1 MKPMNAAEVSQAVD
15 GQLAADGN
23 IIIRSVSTDTRS
35 LEPGCLFVAIR
46 GERFDGHDYIRQAM
60 DKGAALVMA
69 EKKASIP
76 EGVPVVR
83 VENTVEALG
92 RLAAFHRSRFRIPVI
107 AVTGSVGKTSTKE
120 MIAATLSAGMKVH
133 KTKGNFNNEIGLP
146 LSVLELD
153 DSHQA
158 AVFEMG
164 MRGFGEIDYLSRIVK
179 PNIAVITNIGIS
191 HIERLGSRQNILKA
205 KLEIIHG
212 MEDDGVVI
220 LNGDDE
226 LLSGLKGLLRQK
238 TVFYGMDESCD
249 VRASDLLS
257 NGEEGISFSVQCQ
270 AWEHRFFVP
279 APGVHNVQNAL
290 AAITVALKLDLDCE
304 TIEKGLLSYS
314 GDRLRMNILDIDGI
328 KVINDA
334 YNAAPASISSALK
347 VLTEIGA
354 NRRKWAVLGDML
366 ELGEWAEDAHRE
378 IGMQVAEAGID
389 YLVAV
394 GNYAR
399 WYVEGASDHGMPL
412 EHTRLFQ
419 NAEDAKS
426 YLKQKLDKGDVI
438 LFKGSRKMNLDLLA
452 DKLFDGR
459 VTGATRNTEAQNK

>member
-1 MKPMNAAEVSQAVD
+1 MKEMLAAEVSRAVD
-15 GQLAADGN
+15 GQLSADGN

-35 LEPGCLFVAIR
+35 LEPGSLFVAIR
-46 GERFDGHDYIRQAM
+46 GERFDGHDYIREAL
-60 DKGAALVMA
+60 DKGAALVIA
-69 EKKASIP
+69 EKGASIP
-76 EGVPVVR
+76 GDVPAVR
-83 VENTVEALG
+83 VENSVEALG
-92 RLAAFHRSRFRIPVI
+92 KLAGYHRSRFRIPVI

-120 MIAATLSAGMKVH
+120 MIAATLSAGLKVH

-164 MRGFGEIDYLSRIVK
+164 MRGFGEIDYLARIVK
-179 PNIAVITNIGIS
+179 PDIAVITNIGIS

-205 KLEIIHG
+205 KLEVIRG
-212 MEDDGVVI
+212 MTDDGVVI

-226 LLSGLKGLLRQK
+226 LLSGLRGLLSQK
-238 TVFYGMDESCD
+238 TIFYGMDETCD

-257 NGEEGISFSVQCQ
+257 RGEEGISFFAQRQ

-279 APGVHNVQNAL
+279 VPGIHNVQNAL
-290 AAITVALKLDLDCE
+290 AAISVALTLNLDGE

-314 GDRLRMNILDIDGI
+314 GDRMRMNIAEMDGI

-334 YNAAPASISSALK
+334 YNAAPASVSSALK

-366 ELGEWAEDAHRE
+366 ELGDWAEDAHRE
-378 IGMQVAEAGID
+378 IGMQVAESGID
-389 YLVAV
+389 YLVAI
-394 GNYAR
+394 GDLAR
-399 WYVEGASDHGMPL
+399 WYVEGALDHGMPL
-412 EHTRLFQ
+412 ENTRLFQ
-419 NAEDAKS
+419 NAQDAQS
-426 YLKQKLDKGDVI
+426 YLSQRIARGDVM
-438 LFKGSRKMNLDLLA
+438 LFKGSRRMNLDVLA
-452 DKLFDGR
+452 TSLFEGR
-459 VTGATRNTEAQNK
+459 ASGSQGTEAQDK